1 MGYRSNVYIYILETE
16 DTKRLIGSLEEI
28 IERAE
33 AIEKYSEVDE
43 DGYIIGHNKDGL
55 RVLQAKFSDIK
66 WYESYPFV
74 KYWEDIMD
82 TLDEEGYPQ
91 LYLATLLGEAPRDFN
106 WRGELGEAYEYTD
119 YDLSIDFS
127 TVEDDEFEKNMEA
140 KKFIKEKSGIGN
152 IITGDS
158 WYKEDEP
165 RQLKK
170 DNIDTYLTSSK

>member
-1 MGYRSNVYIYILETE
+1 
-16 DTKRLIGSLEEI
+16 
-28 IERAE
+28 
-33 AIEKYSEVDE
+33 
-43 DGYIIGHNKDGL
+43 
-55 RVLQAKFSDIK
+55 
-66 WYESYPFV
+66 
-74 KYWEDIMD
+74 MD
-82 TLDEEGYPQ
+82 TLDKEGYPQ

-170 DNIDTYLTSSK
+170 DNIDTYLSSSK